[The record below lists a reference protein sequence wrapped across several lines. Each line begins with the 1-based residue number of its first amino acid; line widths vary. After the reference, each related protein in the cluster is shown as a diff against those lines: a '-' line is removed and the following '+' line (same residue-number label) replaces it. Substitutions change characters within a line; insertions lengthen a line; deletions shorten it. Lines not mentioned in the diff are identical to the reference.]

1 MHKIKLILLLI
12 LPLSVL
18 GQDLGIIDTKTTKNP
33 AINGTHRISTDGKNL
48 FFRNFFGL
56 SKKVASTDSAVFTGT
71 TVLPSNTT
79 IGNVSAT
86 ELGYLDGVTSPIQAQ
101 LDGKFGLSLNNTAT
115 GNNVFTGNNTFFTPI
130 FANTTSTNAF
140 SKITGIWSGGVNNNI
155 ASFSLQYE
163 TRFGGNS
170 IIRNPLNFDYN
181 GWVGIGIT
189 APTTA
194 LDVSGGIKATSSI
207 TALNLNSYSTTL
219 LATNVGGNVGIG
231 LGSPTSKL
239 HVAGTGRITGALILD
254 NTVSGL
260 LRADASGNI
269 TSDATAYLSSSTA
282 ASTYAPITS
291 PTFITDATTP
301 RLKITGA
308 GDIGKGSDL
317 VMAGN
322 SNDLTMHGTGKVIL
336 GTGGFQRLVVT
347 NAGNVG
353 VGTTAPVAK
362 FEVSGLAGF
371 RYNDGK
377 QADGKYLRSN
387 STGVAAWDSV
397 KVSEVFGLNTTYLPI
412 NNPTATGTL
421 TAPTIANSLGANF
434 ATTSGNVGVG
444 TASPTS
450 KIHVI
455 RTGVGIQD
463 LLTLDNLNQSVGVL
477 DGVRLNLRGFNI
489 EASSTYGSSDN
500 ILNLGFSTSKQIT
513 LLQNGNVGIGTAS
526 PFTKLSISGAV
537 GINTVA
543 QSLILNNSTGVYSTY
558 QYNGTSVGDI
568 GTGNQAL
575 SGGGT
580 NDFAF
585 TSRTGNL
592 AFGTGSVEKM
602 RIFNNGRVGIGTTTD
617 AGYLLDVNG
626 TARFSNNVS
635 IGTVNN
641 ARTLTVATTTNDVNL
656 ESINS
661 RTTGNNYALTGNS
674 NGIGAGLNMGGFFQ
688 ASGATSNH
696 GLRIYNVAA
705 TANNY
710 SLYSDSPAQ
719 SYFQGSVGIGTTAPT
734 EKLEVFNGNYTN
746 LKISANQQSS
756 IKLNMTTLYGV
767 NNPNV
772 ELYNNY
778 GNVGLTLYPT
788 PTATRND
795 IIYYDNTDKETQF
808 QTDGSTKLRIRGN
821 GNVLIGTTTDAGY
834 KLDVNGN
841 ARFSNS
847 SSTGG
852 IEIGQTGFTAKLQY
866 NTNGNL
872 DITPRSGYNTIF
884 TAGNVGIGTT
894 TPTSKLHIEG
904 DNSSTTDET
913 VLTLRGN
920 GENGKRIDFKN
931 AFGSLARITGTK
943 LAAGVSADEGILTFE
958 TSTNSIL
965 SEKMRITDLG
975 NVGIGTTTPTVPLHV
990 QKGAAGSVVASFLN
1004 INQFG
1009 LKIIAQTGGS
1019 GSNTSITNAGG
1030 ESISIDPNNAESTRF
1045 FANGRVGIGTGGVD
1059 AGYKLDVNGTLRTV
1073 NDAYFATTSGNVG
1086 IGTASPTQKLDVNG
1100 NIKTFS
1106 ASGGGAYYSSTTAV
1120 DAAARNW
1127 VMRGNSI
1134 VYGDFDIRQSNAV
1147 GGDPIAAGNS
1157 RFYINASGN
1166 VGIGTTS
1173 PASKLHIVGGGSTT
1187 SLSNLNTTLTTRI
1200 DNANPAISLGFGYT
1214 GSDVLF
1220 QQSYNNVNN
1229 TATNLSLNPFGGNVG
1244 IGTTAPAASAIL
1256 DITSTTKGVLFPR
1269 LTTTQITN
1277 ITSPANGLTVY
1288 NTTLSVLCFYDGAAS
1303 VWKKVSHSNM

>member
-421 TAPTIANSLGANF
+421 TAPTISNSLGANF

-444 TASPTS
+444 TASPSTLLHLKNTTGNEQISIDDNTVRSTIQQSSLMFINAGVNLVGGTS
-450 KIHVI
+450 IAF
-455 RTGVGIQD
+455 R
-463 LLTLDNLNQSVGVL
+463 
-477 DGVRLNLRGFNI
+477 R
-489 EASSTYGSSDN
+489 GSSYAE
-500 ILNLGFSTSKQIT
+500 S
-513 LLQNGNVGIGTAS
+513 
-526 PFTKLSISGAV
+526 
-537 GINTVA
+537 
-543 QSLILNNSTGVYSTY
+543 
-558 QYNGTSVGDI
+558 
-568 GTGNQAL
+568 
-575 SGGGT
+575 
-580 NDFAF
+580 
-585 TSRTGNL
+585 
-592 AFGTGSVEKM
+592 M
-602 RIFNNGRVGIGTTTD
+602 RIFANGRVGINTTTD
-617 AGYLLDVNG
+617 AGYL
-626 TARFSNNVS
+626 T
-635 IGTVNN
+635 
-641 ARTLTVATTTNDVNL
+641 
-656 ESINS
+656 
-661 RTTGNNYALTGNS
+661 
-674 NGIGAGLNMGGFFQ
+674 
-688 ASGATSNH
+688 
-696 GLRIYNVAA
+696 
-705 TANNY
+705 
-710 SLYSDSPAQ
+710 
-719 SYFQGSVGIGTTAPT
+719 
-734 EKLEVFNGNYTN
+734 
-746 LKISANQQSS
+746 
-756 IKLNMTTLYGV
+756 
-767 NNPNV
+767 
-772 ELYNNY
+772 
-778 GNVGLTLYPT
+778 
-788 PTATRND
+788 D
-795 IIYYDNTDKETQF
+795 I
-808 QTDGSTKLRIRGN
+808 
-821 GNVLIGTTTDAGY
+821 
-834 KLDVNGN
+834 
-841 ARFSNS
+841 
-847 SSTGG
+847 
-852 IEIGQTGFTAKLQY
+852 
-866 NTNGNL
+866 
-872 DITPRSGYNTIF
+872 
-884 TAGNVGIGTT
+884 
-894 TPTSKLHIEG
+894 
-904 DNSSTTDET
+904 
-913 VLTLRGN
+913 
-920 GENGKRIDFKN
+920 
-931 AFGSLARITGTK
+931 
-943 LAAGVSADEGILTFE
+943 
-958 TSTNSIL
+958 
-965 SEKMRITDLG
+965 
-975 NVGIGTTTPTVPLHV
+975 
-990 QKGAAGSVVASFLN
+990 
-1004 INQFG
+1004 
-1009 LKIIAQTGGS
+1009 
-1019 GSNTSITNAGG
+1019 
-1030 ESISIDPNNAESTRF
+1030 
-1045 FANGRVGIGTGGVD
+1045 
-1059 AGYKLDVNGTLRTV
+1059 NGTLRTV

-1086 IGTASPTQKLDVNG
+1086 IGTTTPVQKLDVNG
-1100 NIKTFS
+1100 GQRIYNLGDATLNLESTSTSTSQSSYVKYIRSTTGSARTYWTGVGIQGAGDDAFRIYDANAGVNRLNIFANGNIGVGTTTDAGYKLDVNGDINIPQTSNYKIAGNPFLQRNISFWNYIYDFSNNVALQLGGTSDPVNYSNNTQHIFRSRAGSEYMRIDANGRLGIGTTAPSQKLHVIGNTSIIGNIGVGTSSPSYRLSVYNSTSGTSLDGIDISINDATAGVTHSTKLFTQQQGSGAGRTLLYAASNITGVTQGQLDILTENGGNFIAQLGTGYGGTNSLALYDLAGVVKNNINTNGNSFFNGGNVGIGTTTPSYKLDIQGSGIVTQRILSTDNQVNFSLQGTFGQLSNEVGDFYINNNSASGNMLFRVGSTVERMRISSTGNVGIGTTTDAGYKLDVNGSLRTVNDTYLSTTAVSNVGIGTTTPSQKLDVDGNIKAFS
-1106 ASGGGAYYSSTTAV
+1106 VSGGGAYYSSTTAT

-1127 VMRGNSI
+1127 VMRGNSV
-1134 VYGDFDIRQSNAV
+1134 VYGDFDIRQSNALN
-1147 GGDPIAAGNS
+1147 GDPIAAGNS
-1157 RFYINASGN
+1157 RFYINPNGN
-1166 VGIGTTS
+1166 VGIGTAS
-1173 PASKLHIVGGGSTT
+1173 PNASSV
-1187 SLSNLNTTLTTRI
+1187 
-1200 DNANPAISLGFGYT
+1200 
-1214 GSDVLF
+1214 
-1220 QQSYNNVNN
+1220 
-1229 TATNLSLNPFGGNVG
+1229 
-1244 IGTTAPAASAIL
+1244 L
-1256 DITSTTKGVLFPR
+1256 DITSTTQGVLFPR
-1269 LTTTQITN
+1269 LTTTQISA
-1277 ITSPANGLTVY
+1277 IASPADGLTVY
-1288 NTTLSVLCFYDGAAS
+1288 NTTLKAICFYDSSAA